1 MLNQNVIEN
10 LVSSLL
16 EKGLGLGGRIIILL
30 ILLFVGIK
38 VIKLAQKILSTTL
51 EKANAD
57 KSVATFL
64 TSLTKYGLYGVLAFL
79 IASYCGVDAAS
90 IVALVG
96 SIGVAVGLALQG
108 SLSNIAGGVLLLL
121 LRPFNVGDYIID
133 GTGKEGTVEDI
144 QIFFTKLRTPDNKI
158 IILPNGSLA
167 NNTITNVTTSNIRR
181 CDITVGISYRANIK
195 KAKEVLLKLIENDEK
210 VLKDQDMVVFVSELG
225 DSSVN
230 LGVRCWFN
238 NDDYWDGLWRLNE
251 GIKNTLDMSNI
262 EIPYP
267 QLDVH
272 VVK

>member
-16 EKGLGLGGRIIILL
+16 EKGLGLGGRILVLL

-38 VIKLAQKILSTTL
+38 VIKLAQKILNTTL

-57 KSVATFL
+57 KSVVTFL

-133 GTGKEGTVEDI
+133 GSGNEGTVDDI

-167 NNTITNVTTSNIRR
+167 NNCLVNVTTSNKRR
-181 CDITVGISYRANIK
+181 CDITVGISYKADIK
-195 KAKEVLLKLIENDEK
+195 KAKEVLLKMIESDEK
-210 VLKDQDMVVFVSELG
+210 VLQDNDKNVFVSELG
-225 DSSVN
+225 ESAVILN
-230 LGVRCWFN
+230 VRCWFN
-238 NDDYWDGLWRLNE
+238 NEDYWDGRARINE
-251 GIKNTLDMSNI
+251 EIKYTLDKHGI
-262 EIPYP
+262 EIPYN

-272 VVK
+272 ITK

>member
-1 MLNQNVIEN
+1 MLNQNVPEN
-10 LVSSLL
+10 LIATLL
-16 EKGLGLGGRIIILL
+16 EKGIGLGGRIVVLL
-30 ILLFVGIK
+30 ILLFAGLK
-38 VIKLAQKILSTTL
+38 VIKLVQRILRTTL

-108 SLSNIAGGVLLLL
+108 SLSNIAGGVLILL

-158 IILPNGSLA
+158 IILPNGGLA
-167 NNTITNVTTSNIRR
+167 NNTITNVTCSNIRR
-181 CDITVGISYRANIK
+181 CDITIGISYKASIG
-195 KAKEVLLKLIENDEK
+195 KAKRVILEVLEKDET
-210 VLKDQDMVVFVSELG
+210 VLKDSEMTVFIS
-225 DSSVN
+225 N
-230 LGVRCWFN
+230 LGASAVELNVRCWFN
-238 NDDYWDGLWRLNE
+238 NTDYWEGMGRLNE
-251 GIKNTLDMSNI
+251 SIKYALDKNLI
-262 EIPYP
+262 EIPYN

-272 VVK
+272 MVK